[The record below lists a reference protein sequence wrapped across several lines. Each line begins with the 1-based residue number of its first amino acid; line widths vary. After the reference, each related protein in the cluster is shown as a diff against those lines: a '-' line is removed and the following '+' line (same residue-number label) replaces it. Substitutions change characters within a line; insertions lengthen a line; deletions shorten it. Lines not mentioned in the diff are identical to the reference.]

1 MHLWIQANPL
11 TSNSATSLFSLE
23 GKVALVTGG
32 NGGIGLGCARGLA
45 RAGATIVIWARD
57 VAKNAAAKSELEAL
71 GSRVITLEVDVTDR
85 SAVELATSK
94 TVELCGGI
102 DILFANAG
110 VNIRMR
116 PEEYTEDIVD
126 QIIDVNLKAVFH
138 CTQSVYPSM
147 KSRGGGKIIL
157 IGSLTSVQGLG
168 VAPVYSATKGAVVQ
182 LGKSLA
188 AAWGADNIQVNTI
201 LPGWIVTEMTSVT
214 RAVPGLPEHV
224 LSRTPAGRWG
234 SPADF
239 EGVATFFAS
248 HASDFVTG
256 TDIQID
262 GGFTST
268 LAIFDLPKN

>member
-1 MHLWIQANPL
+1 M
-11 TSNSATSLFSLE
+11 TSNLLFDLT
-23 GKVALVTGG
+23 GKTAVITGG

-45 RAGATIVIWARD
+45 ASGANIAIWARD
-57 VAKNAAAKSELEAL
+57 SDKNLHAVEELKELGVSARSYQVDVTSRSELEK
-71 GSRVITLEVDVTDR
+71 
-85 SAVELATSK
+85 ATAA
-94 TVELCGGI
+94 TVADFGGI
-102 DILFANAG
+102 DILIANAG
-110 VNIRMR
+110 LNIRMR
-116 PEEYTEDIVD
+116 PEEYSDEIVD
-126 QIIDVNLKAVFH
+126 QMIDVNLKAVFK
-138 CTQSVYPSM
+138 CAQLVYPEM
-147 KSRGGGKIIL
+147 KKRGGGKIIL

-168 VAPVYSATKGAVVQ
+168 VAPIYSATKGAVVQ

-239 EGVATFFAS
+239 AGIATYFAS
-248 HASDFVTG
+248 SASDFVTG
-256 TDIQID
+256 ADIQID

-268 LAIFDLPKN
+268 LAIFDLPKD

>member
-1 MHLWIQANPL
+1 L
-11 TSNSATSLFSLE
+11 TSNLLFDLT
-23 GKVALVTGG
+23 GKTAVITGG

-45 RAGATIVIWARD
+45 ASGANIAIWARD
-57 VAKNAAAKSELEAL
+57 SDKNLHAVEELKELGVSARSYQVDVTSRSELEK
-71 GSRVITLEVDVTDR
+71 
-85 SAVELATSK
+85 ATAA
-94 TVELCGGI
+94 TVADFGGI
-102 DILFANAG
+102 DILIANAG
-110 VNIRMR
+110 LNIRMR
-116 PEEYTEDIVD
+116 PEEYSDEIVD
-126 QIIDVNLKAVFH
+126 QMIDVNLKAVFK
-138 CTQSVYPSM
+138 CAQLVYPEM
-147 KSRGGGKIIL
+147 KKRGGGKIIL

-168 VAPVYSATKGAVVQ
+168 VAPIYSATKGAVVQ

-239 EGVATFFAS
+239 AGIATYFAS
-248 HASDFVTG
+248 SASDFVTG
-256 TDIQID
+256 ADIQID

-268 LAIFDLPKN
+268 LAIFDLPKD

>member
-1 MHLWIQANPL
+1 M
-11 TSNSATSLFSLE
+11 TSNSQSPLFGLE
-23 GKVALVTGG
+23 GKVAVITGG

-45 RAGATIVIWARD
+45 KAGASIAIWAR
-57 VAKNAAAKSELEAL
+57 NEEKSLSAQKELEAL
-71 GSRVITLEVDVTDR
+71 GAQVFIQAIDVTDR
-85 SAVELATSK
+85 AQVESAMEN
-94 TVELCGGI
+94 TVTHFGGI
-102 DILFANAG
+102 DILIANAG

-126 QIIDVNLKAVFH
+126 EIINVNLKAVFH
-138 CTQSVYPSM
+138 CAQIVYPSM

-168 VAPVYSATKGAVVQ
+168 VAPIYSATKGAVVQ

-188 AAWGADNIQVNTI
+188 AAWGADNIQCNTI

-239 EGVATFFAS
+239 EGIATYFAS
-248 HASDFVTG
+248 SASDFVTG

-268 LAIFDLPKN
+268 LAIFDLPKS

>member
-1 MHLWIQANPL
+1 L
-11 TSNSATSLFSLE
+11 TSNSQSPLFGLE
-23 GKVALVTGG
+23 GKVAVITGG

-45 RAGATIVIWARD
+45 KAGASIAIWAR
-57 VAKNAAAKSELEAL
+57 NEEKSLSAQKELEAL
-71 GSRVITLEVDVTDR
+71 GAQVFIQAIDVTDR
-85 SAVELATSK
+85 AQVESAMEN
-94 TVELCGGI
+94 TVTHFGGI
-102 DILFANAG
+102 DILIANAG

-126 QIIDVNLKAVFH
+126 EIINVNLKAVFH
-138 CTQSVYPSM
+138 CAQIVYPSM

-168 VAPVYSATKGAVVQ
+168 VAPIYSATKGAVVQ

-188 AAWGADNIQVNTI
+188 AAWGADNIQCNTI

-239 EGVATFFAS
+239 EGIATYFAS
-248 HASDFVTG
+248 SASDFVTG

-268 LAIFDLPKN
+268 LAIFDLPKS

>member
-1 MHLWIQANPL
+1 M
-11 TSNSATSLFSLE
+11 TSNQLFDLT
-23 GKVALVTGG
+23 GKVAVITGG

-45 RAGATIVIWARD
+45 SASASIAIWARNS
-57 VAKNAAAKSELEAL
+57 KKSAAAVAELESMGVKAQAY
-71 GSRVITLEVDVTDR
+71 EVDVKSQSD
-85 SAVELATSK
+85 LARATFE
-94 TVELCGGI
+94 TVRDFGGI
-102 DILFANAG
+102 DILIANAG

-116 PEEYTEDIVD
+116 PEEYTDDIVD
-126 QIIDVNLKAVFH
+126 EIIDVNLKSVFH
-138 CTQSVYPSM
+138 SAQVIYPEM
-147 KSRGGGKIIL
+147 KKRGGGKIIL

-168 VAPVYSATKGAVVQ
+168 VSSIYSATKGAVVQ

-214 RAVPGLPEHV
+214 RAVPGLQEHV
-224 LSRTPAGRWG
+224 LSRTPLGRWG

-239 EGVATFFAS
+239 AGIATYFAS
-248 HASDFVTG
+248 SASDFVTG

-268 LAIFDLPKN
+268 LAIFDLPE

>member
-1 MHLWIQANPL
+1 M
-11 TSNSATSLFSLE
+11 TSNAPSPLFNLE
-23 GKVALVTGG
+23 AKVAVITGG

-45 RAGATIVIWARD
+45 KSGATIVIWARD
-57 VAKNAAAKSELEAL
+57 AGKSAAAKGELEAL
-71 GSRVITLEVDVTDR
+71 GATVITLEVDVTDR
-85 SAVELATSK
+85 SAVEAATQETIK
-94 TVELCGGI
+94 RCGGI

-138 CTQSVYPSM
+138 CCQSVYPSM

-239 EGVATFFAS
+239 EGIATFFAS
-248 HASDFVTG
+248 SASDFVTG

>member
-1 MHLWIQANPL
+1 LKRSINPWIPESPL
-11 TSNSATSLFSLE
+11 TSNPLFDLT
-23 GKVALVTGG
+23 GKVAVITGG

-45 RAGATIVIWARD
+45 AAGASIAIWARD
-57 VAKNAAAKSELEAL
+57 PAKSALAIAELESMGATAK
-71 GSRVITLEVDVTDR
+71 SYQVDVKSKSDL
-85 SAVELATSK
+85 EQATRN
-94 TVELCGGI
+94 TVSDFGGI
-102 DILFANAG
+102 DILIANAG

-116 PEEYTEDIVD
+116 PEKYTDEIVD
-126 QIIDVNLKAVFH
+126 EIIDVNVKAVFH
-138 CTQSVYPSM
+138 CAQLVYPEM
-147 KSRGGGKIIL
+147 KKRGGGKIIL

-168 VAPVYSATKGAVVQ
+168 VAPIYSATKGAVVQ

-239 EGVATFFAS
+239 AGIATYFAS
-248 HASDFVTG
+248 SASDFVTG

-268 LAIFDLPKN
+268 LAIFDLPE

>member
-1 MHLWIQANPL
+1 M
-11 TSNSATSLFSLE
+11 ATK
-23 GKVALVTGG
+23 KVAHVLSDEEQ
-32 NGGIGLGCARGLA
+32 I
-45 RAGATIVIWARD
+45 
-57 VAKNAAAKSELEAL
+57 AAAIAQTASEF
-71 GSRVITLEVDVTDR
+71 
-85 SAVELATSK
+85 
-94 TVELCGGI
+94 GGI
-102 DILFANAG
+102 DILIANAG

-116 PEEYTEDIVD
+116 PEEYSEDIVD
-126 QIIDVNLKAVFH
+126 KIIDVNLKAVFH

-188 AAWGADNIQVNTI
+188 AAWGADNIQCNTI

-239 EGVATFFAS
+239 EGIATYFAS
-248 HASDFVTG
+248 SASDFVTG

-268 LAIFDLPKN
+268 LAIFDLPNS

>member
-1 MHLWIQANPL
+1 M
-11 TSNSATSLFSLE
+11 TSNQLFDLS
-23 GKVALVTGG
+23 GKVAVVTGG
-32 NGGIGLGCARGLA
+32 NGGIGLGCAKGLA
-45 RAGATIVIWARD
+45 AAGADIAIWARS
-57 VAKNAAAKSELEAL
+57 KEKSESAITQLAAL
-71 GSRVITLEVDVTDR
+71 GIKAKAYEVDVKSSDDL
-85 SAVELATSK
+85 AKATSQ
-94 TVELCGGI
+94 TVADFGGI
-102 DILFANAG
+102 DILIANAG

-116 PEEYTEDIVD
+116 PEQYTDDIVD
-126 QIIDVNLKAVFH
+126 EIIDVNLKAVFH
-138 CTQSVYPSM
+138 CAQLVYPEM
-147 KSRGGGKIIL
+147 KKRGGGKIIL

-214 RAVPGLPEHV
+214 RAVPGLQEHV

-234 SPADF
+234 SPSDF
-239 EGVATFFAS
+239 AGIATYFAS
-248 HASDFVTG
+248 SASDFVTG

-268 LAIFDLPKN
+268 LAIFDLPQ

>member
-1 MHLWIQANPL
+1 M
-11 TSNSATSLFSLE
+11 TSNQLFDLS
-23 GKVALVTGG
+23 GKVAVVTGG
-32 NGGIGLGCARGLA
+32 NGGIGLGCAKGLA
-45 RAGATIVIWARD
+45 AAGADIAIWARS
-57 VAKNAAAKSELEAL
+57 KEKSESAVTQLAAL
-71 GSRVITLEVDVTDR
+71 GIKAKAYEVDVKSSDDL
-85 SAVELATSK
+85 AKATSQ
-94 TVELCGGI
+94 TVADFGGI
-102 DILFANAG
+102 DILIANAG

-116 PEEYTEDIVD
+116 PEQYTDDIVD
-126 QIIDVNLKAVFH
+126 EIIDVNLKAVFH
-138 CTQSVYPSM
+138 CAQLVYPEM
-147 KSRGGGKIIL
+147 KKRGGGKIIL

-214 RAVPGLPEHV
+214 REVPGLHEHV

-234 SPADF
+234 SPSDF
-239 EGVATFFAS
+239 AGIATYFAS
-248 HASDFVTG
+248 SASDFVTG

-268 LAIFDLPKN
+268 LAIFDLPQ

>member
-1 MHLWIQANPL
+1 M
-11 TSNSATSLFSLE
+11 TSNSLFDLT
-23 GKVALVTGG
+23 GKVAVITGG

-45 RAGATIVIWARD
+45 AASASIAIWARD
-57 VAKNAAAKSELEAL
+57 LEKSAAAVAELESMGVQVKAY
-71 GSRVITLEVDVTDR
+71 EVDVKSKSDLDK
-85 SAVELATSK
+85 AVQD
-94 TVELCGGI
+94 TVEDFGGI

-116 PEEYTEDIVD
+116 PEKYTNEIIDE
-126 QIIDVNLKAVFH
+126 IIDVNLKAVFH
-138 CTQSVYPSM
+138 CAQLVYPEM
-147 KSRGGGKIIL
+147 KRRGGGKIIL

-239 EGVATFFAS
+239 AGIATYFAS
-248 HASDFVTG
+248 SASDFVTG

-268 LAIFDLPKN
+268 LAIFDLPE